1 MEVRPLRTFDTLP
14 EEYNDGWG
22 TLAEARNCFFQ
33 VGDLIACETSYG
45 PRKALVV
52 QLSREFNANGSAS
65 GYRATGSA
73 STARTARS
81 GTPGAGRSLDTF
93 AGHTRAWQRLRRNR
107 PMIDAP
113 MNTAVTA
120 FRNGLGLERVGYFN
134 RAEVESYRAVY
145 IKTFDGRVSDAMRRA
160 AEGNFALMFAIEDGD
175 MDRMSLEAWRE
186 RSAVETDTPTDNLPG
201 AVSAGEY

>member
-1 MEVRPLRTFDTLP
+1 
-14 EEYNDGWG
+14 
-22 TLAEARNCFFQ
+22 
-33 VGDLIACETSYG
+33 
-45 PRKALVV
+45 
-52 QLSREFNANGSAS
+52 
-65 GYRATGSA
+65 
-73 STARTARS
+73 
-81 GTPGAGRSLDTF
+81 
-93 AGHTRAWQRLRRNR
+93 
-107 PMIDAP
+107 MIDAP